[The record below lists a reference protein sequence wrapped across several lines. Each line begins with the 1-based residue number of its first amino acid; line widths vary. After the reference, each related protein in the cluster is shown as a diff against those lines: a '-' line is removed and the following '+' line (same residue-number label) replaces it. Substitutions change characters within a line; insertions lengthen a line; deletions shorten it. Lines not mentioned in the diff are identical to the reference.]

1 MDKVRR
7 KQLEKLFEAPKPVGK
22 RKFFR
27 NIDLRPAGMRH
38 LLAIQFSYISRWS
51 WAAAFGMFGVM
62 VYLSRFN
69 KQGMLS
75 AVLSMMPLLVLAGIS
90 ECVRSS
96 TYGMEELE
104 QSSRF
109 SLKSILLARMVI
121 VGIEDI
127 VLAVFFAWI
136 VGDEYGRFTG
146 QGYFGRTMIYLFV
159 SYLLAASGS
168 LWIVRNFNAK
178 ENIYVCT
185 GFILLVSGLAFCST
199 TNFWWIYEENYLSA
213 WVGAAM
219 LLGGLTFYEGRKML
233 YGNGGLIWS

>member
-1 MDKVRR
+1 
-7 KQLEKLFEAPKPVGK
+7 
-22 RKFFR
+22 
-27 NIDLRPAGMRH
+27 
-38 LLAIQFSYISRWS
+38 
-51 WAAAFGMFGVM
+51 
-62 VYLSRFN
+62 
-69 KQGMLS
+69 
-75 AVLSMMPLLVLAGIS
+75 
-90 ECVRSS
+90 
-96 TYGMEELE
+96 
-104 QSSRF
+104 
-109 SLKSILLARMVI
+109 MVI

-159 SYLLAASGS
+159 PYLLAASGS

-213 WVGAAM
+213 WVGVAM